1 MASIL
6 NVDQINNAA
15 GTSGLT
21 LDASTGKASFPN
33 GATLPAGSVVQ
44 VQTASRLGTSS
55 ISTSTNNSYLYTNDS
70 VSITPLFANSK
81 IIIQVHGGNL
91 FCNSSDTRGYA
102 TIYRSVSGQSD
113 VDLSNAAQMGLV
125 NSYTGSSNRMS
136 SVACGAVDSSLVN
149 NTTPHIYKL
158 YIAMNGSGTTY
169 FDYDKNNI
177 YMTAME
183 IAQ

>member
-15 GTSGLT
+15 GTSAVT
-21 LDASTGKASFPN
+21 IDPSTGKPSFPN
-33 GATLPAGSVVQ
+33 GANLPAGSVVQ

-55 ISTSTNNSYLYTNDS
+55 ISISSNYSYLYTNNS

-81 IIIQVHGGNL
+81 IIVQVHGGNL
-91 FCNSSDTRGYA
+91 FCNASDIRGFA

-113 VDLSNAAQMGLV
+113 LEMSNGAQTGLV
-125 NSYTGSSNRMS
+125 NSYMGSSNHMS
-136 SVACGAVDSSLVN
+136 SVVCGAVDSSLVN

-158 YIAMNGSGTTY
+158 YIAKNGSGTIY
-169 FDYDKNNI
+169 FDYDRNTV

>member
-15 GTSGLT
+15 GTSAVT
-21 LDASTGKASFPN
+21 IDPSTGKPSFPN

-55 ISTSTNNSYLYTNDS
+55 ISISSNNSYLYTNNS

-81 IIIQVHGGNL
+81 IIVQVHGGNL
-91 FCNSSDTRGYA
+91 FSPTDTRGFA

-113 VDLSNAAQMGLV
+113 LEMSNGAQMGLV
-125 NSYTGSSNRMS
+125 NSYTGSSNHMA
-136 SVACGAVDSSLVN
+136 SVVCGVVDSSLVN

-169 FDYDKNNI
+169 FDYDKNTV

>member
-15 GTSGLT
+15 GTSAVT
-21 LDASTGKASFPN
+21 IDASTGKPSFPN

-55 ISTSTNNSYLYTNDS
+55 ISTSTNTTYLYTNNS

-91 FCNSSDTRGYA
+91 FCGSSDTRGYA

-113 VDLSNAAQMGLV
+113 VDLSNASQMGLV
-125 NSYTGSSNRMS
+125 NSYNGSSNHMS
-136 SVACGAVDSSLVN
+136 SVVCGAVDTSLVN
-149 NTTPHIYKL
+149 NTTPHVYKL
-158 YIAMNGSGTTY
+158 YIAKNGSGTIY
-169 FDYDKNNI
+169 FDYDKNTV